1 MNDSLR
7 AGEVRQN
14 INTAPHTL
22 FLLREAAARALLKD
36 KPDLDDV
43 QPEYFER

>member
-7 AGEVRQN
+7 AGELRQN
-14 INTAPHTL
+14 ISTVPHTL
-22 FLLREAAARALLKD
+22 SLLHEAAAKALLKD

-43 QPEYFER
+43 QPEYLER